1 MKKITEN
8 KKILIIAILII
19 IVAGIIFLAVKGFN
33 KGIIYD
39 SAIRIECYIPSGYEK
54 ADIENIT
61 NETFSNKNV
70 TVQDIEKLN
79 QMVSIKIKDYSEEE
93 LENFK
98 TKISE
103 KYEIDKD
110 KLEIYEIKIPT
121 TRISTIVKPYVLPV
135 SIVTVLSLVYIAL
148 RNIKSKEAVK
158 KVIKVA
164 LTLVLVAGIYFS
176 ILVIAQIPIN
186 EYTMPIA
193 LMLYVLT
200 LLIEVIKLNK
210 E

>member
-39 SAIRIECYIPSGYEK
+39 SATRIECYIPSGYEK

-70 TVQDIEKLN
+70 KVQDIEKLN
-79 QMVSIKIKDYSEEE
+79 QIVSIKIKDYSEEE

-103 KYEIDKD
+103 KYGIDKD

>member
-39 SAIRIECYIPSGYEK
+39 SATRIECYIPSGYEK

-79 QMVSIKIKDYSEEE
+79 QIVSIKIKDYSEEE

-103 KYEIDKD
+103 KYGIDKE

>member
-39 SAIRIECYIPSGYEK
+39 SATRIECYIPSGYEK
-54 ADIENIT
+54 TDIENIT

-79 QMVSIKIKDYSEEE
+79 QIVSIKIKDYSEEE

-103 KYEIDKD
+103 KYGIDKD

-158 KVIKVA
+158 KIIKVA

>member
-39 SAIRIECYIPSGYEK
+39 SATRIECYIPSGYEK

-103 KYEIDKD
+103 KYGIDKD

-135 SIVTVLSLVYIAL
+135 SIVTVLSLVCIAL

>member
-33 KGIIYD
+33 KSIIYD
-39 SAIRIECYIPSGYEK
+39 SATRIECYIPSGYEK

-79 QMVSIKIKDYSEEE
+79 QIVSIKIKDYSEEE

-103 KYEIDKD
+103 KYGIDKD

-158 KVIKVA
+158 KIIKVA

-186 EYTMPIA
+186 EYTMPIS

>member
-39 SAIRIECYIPSGYEK
+39 SATRIECYIPSGYEK

-61 NETFSNKNV
+61 NEIFSNKNV

-103 KYEIDKD
+103 KYGIDKD

>member
-39 SAIRIECYIPSGYEK
+39 SATRIECYIPSGYEK
-54 ADIENIT
+54 ADIEKIT

-79 QMVSIKIKDYSEEE
+79 QIVSIKIKDYSEEE

-148 RNIKSKEAVK
+148 RNIKSKETVK

>member
-39 SAIRIECYIPSGYEK
+39 SATRIECYIPSGYEK

-103 KYEIDKD
+103 KYGIDKD
-110 KLEIYEIKIPT
+110 KLEIYEIKVPT
-121 TRISTIVKPYVLPV
+121 TKISTIVKPYVLPV

>member
-33 KGIIYD
+33 KSIIYD
-39 SAIRIECYIPSGYEK
+39 SATRIECYIPSGYEK

-79 QMVSIKIKDYSEEE
+79 QIVSIKIKDYSEEE

-103 KYEIDKD
+103 KYGIDKD

-158 KVIKVA
+158 KIIKVA

>member
-39 SAIRIECYIPSGYEK
+39 SATRIECYIPSGYEK

-103 KYEIDKD
+103 KYGIDKD

>member
-39 SAIRIECYIPSGYEK
+39 SATRIECYIPSRYEK

-103 KYEIDKD
+103 KYGIDKD

>member
-39 SAIRIECYIPSGYEK
+39 SATRIECYIPSGYEK

-70 TVQDIEKLN
+70 KVQDIEKLN
-79 QMVSIKIKDYSEEE
+79 QIVSIKIKDYSEEE

>member
-39 SAIRIECYIPSGYEK
+39 SATRIECYIPSGYEK

-79 QMVSIKIKDYSEEE
+79 QIVSIKIKDYSEEE

-103 KYEIDKD
+103 KYGIDKD

-210 E
+210 

>member
-39 SAIRIECYIPSGYEK
+39 SATRIECYIPSGYEK

-70 TVQDIEKLN
+70 KVQDIEKLN
-79 QMVSIKIKDYSEEE
+79 QIVSIKIKDYSEEE

-103 KYEIDKD
+103 KYGIDKD
-110 KLEIYEIKIPT
+110 KLEIYEIKVPT

>member
-39 SAIRIECYIPSGYEK
+39 SATRIECYIPSGYEK

>member
-39 SAIRIECYIPSGYEK
+39 SATRIECYIPSGYEK

-79 QMVSIKIKDYSEEE
+79 QIVSIKIKDYSEEE

>member
-39 SAIRIECYIPSGYEK
+39 SATRIECYIPSGYEK

-79 QMVSIKIKDYSEEE
+79 QIVSIKIKDYSEEE

-103 KYEIDKD
+103 KYGIDKD
-110 KLEIYEIKIPT
+110 KLEIYEIKVPT

>member
-39 SAIRIECYIPSGYEK
+39 SATRIECYIPSGYEK

-103 KYEIDKD
+103 KYGIDKD

-135 SIVTVLSLVYIAL
+135 GIVTVLSLVYIAL

>member
-39 SAIRIECYIPSGYEK
+39 SATRIECYIPSGYEK

-79 QMVSIKIKDYSEEE
+79 QIVSIKIKDYSEEE

-148 RNIKSKEAVK
+148 RNIKSKETVK

>member
-39 SAIRIECYIPSGYEK
+39 SATRIECYIPSGYEK

-103 KYEIDKD
+103 KYGIDKD

-200 LLIEVIKLNK
+200 LLIELIKLNK

>member
-39 SAIRIECYIPSGYEK
+39 SATRIECYIPSGYEK

-79 QMVSIKIKDYSEEE
+79 QIVSIKIKDYSEEE

-103 KYEIDKD
+103 KYGIDKD

>member
-39 SAIRIECYIPSGYEK
+39 SATRIECYIPSGYEK

-79 QMVSIKIKDYSEEE
+79 QIVSIKIKDYSEEE

-148 RNIKSKEAVK
+148 RNIKSKETVK

-193 LMLYVLT
+193 LILYVLT

>member
-8 KKILIIAILII
+8 KKILVIAILII
-19 IVAGIIFLAVKGFN
+19 IIAGIVFLAVKGFN

-39 SAIRIECYIPSGYEK
+39 SATRIECYIPSGYEK
-54 ADIENIT
+54 SDIETIT

-79 QMVSIKIKDYSEEE
+79 QIVSIKIKDYSEEE

-103 KYEIDKD
+103 KYGIDKE
-110 KLEIYEIKIPT
+110 KLEIYEIEIPT

-135 SIVTVLSLVYIAL
+135 SIVTILSLVYIAL
-148 RNIKSKEAVK
+148 RNIKNKEAIK
-158 KVIKVA
+158 KVIKLA
-164 LTLVLVAGIYFS
+164 ITLVLVAGVYFS

>member
-8 KKILIIAILII
+8 KKILVIAILII
-19 IVAGIIFLAVKGFN
+19 IIAGIVFLAVKGFN

-39 SAIRIECYIPSGYEK
+39 SATRIECYIPSGYEK
-54 ADIENIT
+54 SDIETIT

-79 QMVSIKIKDYSEEE
+79 QIVSIKIKDYSEEE

-103 KYEIDKD
+103 KYGIDKE
-110 KLEIYEIKIPT
+110 KLEIYEIELPT

-135 SIVTVLSLVYIAL
+135 SIVTILSLVYIAL
-148 RNIKSKEAVK
+148 RNIKNKEAIK
-158 KVIKVA
+158 KVIKLA
-164 LTLVLVAGIYFS
+164 ITLVLVAGVYFS

-200 LLIEVIKLNK
+200 LLIEVINLNK

>member
-39 SAIRIECYIPSGYEK
+39 SATRIECYIPSGYEK

-79 QMVSIKIKDYSEEE
+79 QIVSIKIKDYSEEE

-103 KYEIDKD
+103 KYGIDKD

-158 KVIKVA
+158 KIIKVA

-176 ILVIAQIPIN
+176 ILVITQIPIN

>member
-8 KKILIIAILII
+8 KKILIITILII

-39 SAIRIECYIPSGYEK
+39 SATRIECYIPSGYEK

-70 TVQDIEKLN
+70 KVQDIEKLN
-79 QMVSIKIKDYSEEE
+79 QIVSIKIKDYSEEE

>member
-8 KKILIIAILII
+8 KKILVIAILII
-19 IVAGIIFLAVKGFN
+19 IIAGIVFLAVKGFN

-39 SAIRIECYIPSGYEK
+39 SATRIECYIPSGYEK
-54 ADIENIT
+54 SDIETIT

-79 QMVSIKIKDYSEEE
+79 QIVSIKIKDYSEEE

-103 KYEIDKD
+103 KYGIDKE
-110 KLEIYEIKIPT
+110 KLEIYEIELPT

-135 SIVTVLSLVYIAL
+135 SIVTILSLVYIAL
-148 RNIKSKEAVK
+148 RNIKNKEAIK
-158 KVIKVA
+158 KVIKLA
-164 LTLVLVAGIYFS
+164 ITLVLVAGVYFS

>member
-39 SAIRIECYIPSGYEK
+39 SATRIECYIPSGYEK

-103 KYEIDKD
+103 KYGIDKD

-176 ILVIAQIPIN
+176 ILVISQIPIN

>member
-39 SAIRIECYIPSGYEK
+39 SATRIECYIPSGYEK

-79 QMVSIKIKDYSEEE
+79 QIVSIKIKDYSEEE

-103 KYEIDKD
+103 KYGIDKD

-158 KVIKVA
+158 KIIKVA

>member
-1 MKKITEN
+1 MKKITKN

-39 SAIRIECYIPSGYEK
+39 SATRIECYIPSGYEK

-70 TVQDIEKLN
+70 KVQDIEKLN
-79 QMVSIKIKDYSEEE
+79 QIVSIKIKDYSEEE

>member
-39 SAIRIECYIPSGYEK
+39 SATRIECYIPSGYEK

-98 TKISE
+98 TKFIE
-103 KYEIDKD
+103 KYGIDKD